1 MMKKQKCEWGFKME
15 NRTKRI
21 TDKCLKIYDRKR
33 TIYAVN
39 KYLERLLPNDIALQS
54 IIMVNHV
61 IPVIRKKYFINLTI
75 ETFIN
80 ESIQEY
86 GKSRDPAIALT
97 TIWDRLDELPF
108 TPDEYTKIVDLID
121 EALSKEPN
129 PPSKEDWEEL
139 NEWLMK

>member
-1 MMKKQKCEWGFKME
+1 MKKQKCEWGFKME

-54 IIMVNHV
+54 IIIVNHV

-86 GKSRDPAIALT
+86 GKSRDPAIALI

-121 EALSKEPN
+121 EAFPKEPN
-129 PPSKEDWEEL
+129 PPTKEDWEEL

>member
-1 MMKKQKCEWGFKME
+1 ME
-15 NRTKRI
+15 NLTQRI

-54 IIMVNHV
+54 IIIVDHI
-61 IPVIRKKYFINLTI
+61 IPEIRKKYFKNLTI

-86 GKSRDPAIALT
+86 RKSSDPAIALT

-108 TPDEYTKIVDLID
+108 TCDEYTKIVDLID

-129 PPSKEDWEEL
+129 PPTKEDWEEL
-139 NEWLMK
+139 EEWLIK

>member
-1 MMKKQKCEWGFKME
+1 ME

-21 TDKCLKIYDRKR
+21 IDKCLQIYDRKR

-39 KYLERLLPNDIALQS
+39 EYLSRLLPNDIALQS
-54 IIMVNHV
+54 IIIIDHI
-61 IPVIRKKYFINLTI
+61 IPEIRKKYFKNLTI

-86 GKSRDPAIALT
+86 RKSSDPAIALT

-108 TPDEYTKIVDLID
+108 TSDEYTKIVDLID

-129 PPSKEDWEEL
+129 PPTKEDWEEL
-139 NEWLMK
+139 EEWLIK